1 MFGQVR
7 APTVWEEGRLTAAR
21 VAQLAVLAGVM
32 ALGLDLLLNDR
43 LTPVF
48 DVAVVLICLAAAL
61 GVRHGD
67 FTVVALVPPL
77 LLLGVV
83 GVLALLDTSY
93 VAEPRDGW
101 VQALV
106 SGVTHR
112 ITGLA
117 VGYALLLAVMVVRLR
132 VRVRFGDRTPA
143 TAHRPQRNRS
153 GSPAP
158 TRITS
163 G

>member
-1 MFGQVR
+1 M
-7 APTVWEEGRLTAAR
+7 WEEGRLAAVR
-21 VAQLAVLAGVM
+21 VAQLAVLAGAV
-32 ALGLDLLLNDR
+32 AVGLDLLVNDR
-43 LTPVF
+43 LTPLF
-48 DVAVVLICLAAAL
+48 DVVLVLICVAAAL

-83 GVLALLDTSY
+83 GSLALLDTSY
-93 VAEPRDGW
+93 VAQPHDGW

-132 VRVRFGDRTPA
+132 VRERFGDRTPA
-143 TAHRPQRNRS
+143 TTDRPRRGWPQANRS

-158 TRITS
+158 TRTTS